1 MAMDKQALRKAIIKA
16 SLEIGSELGE
26 EGLTMRGIAARLG
39 VSATAL
45 YQHFESKSE
54 ILEEVRVHAA
64 RTLHKELRL
73 CAHISDPVDRMIAF
87 TERYVVFARQNPW
100 MYKVMSEQEPD
111 WEQLSAEQ
119 REDITGPLLLARR
132 GLQDG
137 LDASRWRDGFNVDKS
152 SMQMWTAVHGLCN
165 LLNAGRLSEQHP
177 FMPIYDQDQFIS
189 DFVRHLVESFKK
201 EGS

>member
-1 MAMDKQALRKAIIKA
+1 MDKQALRRAIIRT
-16 SLEIGSELGE
+16 SLDIGAELGE
-26 EGLTMRGIAARLG
+26 EGLTMRGIASRLG

-64 RTLHKELRL
+64 RTLHKELSL
-73 CAHISDPVDRMIAF
+73 CSHIVDPVDRMIAF

-111 WEQLSAEQ
+111 WENLSAEQ
-119 REDITGPLLLARR
+119 REDIVGPLLLARR

-137 LDASRWRDGFNVDKS
+137 LDQGRWREGFNVEKT
-152 SMQMWTAVHGLCN
+152 SMQLWTGVHGLCV
-165 LLNAGRLSEQHP
+165 LLIAGRLSEQHP
-177 FMPIYDQDQFIS
+177 FMPIHNQDQFIA
-189 DFVRHLVESFKK
+189 DFVRHLVESFTK
-201 EGS
+201 EP

>member
-1 MAMDKQALRKAIIKA
+1 MAMDKHVLRKAIIKA
-16 SLEIGSELGE
+16 SLEIGTELGE

-45 YQHFESKSE
+45 YQHFESKSD

-73 CAHISDPVDRMIAF
+73 CAHISDPVDRMVAF

-100 MYKVMSEQEPD
+100 MYKVMTEQEPN
-111 WEQLSAEQ
+111 WEELSPEQ
-119 REDITGPLLLARR
+119 REDTTGPLLLARQ

-137 LDASRWRDGFNVDKS
+137 LEAGRWRENFSVDNS
-152 SMQMWTAVHGLCN
+152 SMQMWTAVHGLCA
-165 LLNAGRLSEQHP
+165 LLNAGRLSENHP
-177 FMPIYDQDQFIS
+177 FMPIKDQDEFITG
-189 DFVRHLVESFKK
+189 FVRHLIMSFEK
-201 EGS
+201 E